1 MVGLAR
7 FANRKGLLTV
17 VRVGRILWP
26 VQGPR
31 GSARCWAPGRVRA
44 PYPVQSTPSVDVVA
58 APDNFSEEMLWLLKY
73 K

>member
-17 VRVGRILWP
+17 VRAGRILWP
-26 VQGPR
+26 VQGPW
-31 GSARCWAPGRVRA
+31 GFARCCVPGRA
-44 PYPVQSTPSVDVVA
+44 PARHPVQSTQSVDVVA